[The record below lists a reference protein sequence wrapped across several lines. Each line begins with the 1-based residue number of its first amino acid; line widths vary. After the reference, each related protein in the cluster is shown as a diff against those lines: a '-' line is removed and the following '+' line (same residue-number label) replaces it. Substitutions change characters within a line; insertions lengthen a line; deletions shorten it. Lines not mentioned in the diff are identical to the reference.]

1 MSTLSPIHSRL
12 SAIKSHQS
20 QVRIINAT
28 QAAGDEDLL
37 KEIGYKQELNRK
49 FKTYQIFG
57 IAYSVM
63 GILPGVA
70 SVSSLGL
77 AGGPAAFVWGWFIT
91 SIMILT
97 IAAAMSENGNY
108 GLAEEILAIVVIQKD
123 GNFDVTEGRT
133 YAVFAAGVIVAA
145 IGTCVSSRNVATL
158 QTVSGVANTLV
169 MFIFLVALPIGAS
182 NSDFGRRDAKFIFGK
197 VKSYSDWSTGWQ
209 FCLAWMAAI
218 WSIGA
223 FDSPVHMS
231 EEAQNAT
238 YGVPLG
244 IISAVAVCAF
254 GGWACVLCL
263 VACMKP
269 DVAAVLDTETGFPFA
284 QICYDAL
291 GKKWAVAI
299 MSLTAVCQWL
309 CAASILTALSR
320 QIWAF
325 ARDNGLPFSSIVK
338 VVNKR
343 LRVPIRAVIF
353 ATVVALLI
361 GCLCLAG
368 PTAANALFSLG
379 VSGNY
384 VSWSTPTLLRL
395 TSGRSVFRPGAFYLG
410 KVLSPIVGWI
420 SCVWTAFVLVL
431 CMFPSNKKVEKDT
444 MNYNVVI
451 SCGVWILSFVY
462 FFVYKYKHFHGPRS
476 NLDDDDEQPL
486 SVDVVMEEKKA

>member
-1 MSTLSPIHSRL
+1 MTNAMSLC
-12 SAIKSHQS
+12 
-20 QVRIINAT
+20 
-28 QAAGDEDLL
+28 AAL
-37 KEIGYKQELNRK
+37 
-49 FKTYQIFG
+49 
-57 IAYSVM
+57 V
-63 GILPGVA
+63 
-70 SVSSLGL
+70 SVS
-77 AGGPAAFVWGWFIT
+77 
-91 SIMILT
+91 
-97 IAAAMSENGNY
+97 Y

-169 MFIFLVALPIGAS
+169 MLIFLVALPIGAS
-182 NSDFGRRDAKFIFGK
+182 QADFGRRDAKFIFGH

-244 IISAVAVCAF
+244 IISAVGVCAF

-291 GKKWAVAI
+291 GKKWAIGI
-299 MSLTAVCQWL
+299 MSLTSVCQWL

-325 ARDNGLPFSSIVK
+325 ARDDGLPFSSIVK

-353 ATVVALLI
+353 ATVVALMI

-420 SCVWTAFVLVL
+420 SCLWTAFVLVL
-431 CMFPSNKKVEKDT
+431 CMFPSNKTVQKDT

-451 SCGVWILSFVY
+451 SCGVWILSFIY

-476 NLDDDDEQPL
+476 NLDDDDDDEPL
-486 SVDVVMEEKKA
+486 RVDMVMEGKVA